1 MKEIIKKRIFNNK
14 VKIKPCK
21 ENTQELL
28 KTLDI
33 YRNLV
38 EAASDSIYIVDSECR
53 FIYTN
58 PRYCSRLGLP
68 LKDIIGKTYGI
79 FHSPEDAKSFA
90 ADVAEVFQK
99 GLSFQREY
107 RSQRDGNEFLRT
119 FSPARQFAGQGAVTT
134 VSVIAKDITQLKR
147 AEELYAT
154 LAEKSPI
161 SVFIVQGGLIQWGN
175 SKLQESMGYKADE
188 LINMPYS
195 HFVHPDDREILK
207 SNSIA
212 MLRGEISL
220 PFEYRV
226 VTKAREILWHVGTVN
241 SITHKGKRAILASQ
255 MNIDPQK
262 QAEMNLRQ
270 SEERYRTIIDT
281 IPDSYSEQDLKG
293 NIVYFNDA
301 YAKSM
306 QGYNRTELQNLSY
319 KEYIDSHS
327 AKRIFQVY
335 NTVFKTGKPL
345 KNVEVERISKKG
357 IKSLAEL
364 SVSLAR
370 DNQGNP
376 TGFHTVSRDITE
388 RRKKEDA
395 LRLSEERYRTIIDSI
410 ADAYYEVDLAGNTTV
425 FNDAYLKL
433 YEYSAKEMQGKN
445 YRTYVDK
452 EHAEIAYWVFHQVFK
467 TGKPTRKMEW
477 EIITKSGKKK
487 QVELSV
493 SLSRD
498 VNGKPIGFRGIIS
511 DITDRRMAEETI
523 RHQAFHDSLTGLA
536 NRILFYDRM
545 HMAFNLAKRG
555 GKMVAVIIL
564 DLDNFKVI
572 NDNKGHRVGDEVLK
586 SISGRLSK
594 MVRASD
600 TVARYGGDEFTLI
613 IPSLSNEENV
623 LIVAQKIVKAFN
635 EPFHLDDSNITVTA
649 SVGVAMYPLHGQDI
663 DTLMN
668 KADAAMYRAKA
679 TGRNRYCW
687 YGDTKENS

>member
-1 MKEIIKKRIFNNK
+1 MKKIIKKRVSNNK
-14 VKIKPCK
+14 EKIKTAK
-21 ENTQELL
+21 EETPELNQMP
-28 KTLDI
+28 DI
-33 YRNLV
+33 YRNIV
-38 EAASDSIYIVDSECR
+38 EETSDSIYMVDRDCR
-53 FIYTN
+53 YLYVN
-58 PRYCSRLGLP
+58 ARYCSRLGLP
-68 LKDIIGKTYGI
+68 LKDIIGKTYGN
-79 FHSPEDAKSFA
+79 FHSSEDTTSFA

-119 FSPARQFAGQGAVTT
+119 IYPIRQPADTGEITA
-134 VSVIAKDITQLKR
+134 VSVIAKDITQLR
-147 AEELYAT
+147 HVEQLYGT

-161 SVFIVQGGLIQWGN
+161 GVFIVQDGNIQWSN
-175 SKLQESMGYKADE
+175 KKLQESMGYKADE

-195 HFVHPDDREILK
+195 HLVHPDDREILK

-226 VTKAREILWHVGTVN
+226 VTKAGEILWHVGTVT
-241 SITHKGKRAILASQ
+241 SITHNGKRAILGSQ

-262 QAEMNLRQ
+262 QAELNLRQ

-293 NIVYFNDA
+293 TNIYFNDA
-301 YAKSM
+301 YVNSM
-306 QGYNRTELQNLSY
+306 GYSPEELHNLNYREYMDKENAERTF
-319 KEYIDSHS
+319 
-327 AKRIFQVY
+327 RIY
-335 NTVFKTGKPL
+335 NTVFKTRKPV
-345 KNVEVERISKKG
+345 KNVEIERINKKG
-357 IKSLAEL
+357 EKRLVEI
-364 SVSLAR
+364 SVGLIRNIEGKPIGFHSVAR
-370 DNQGNP
+370 D
-376 TGFHTVSRDITE
+376 TTE

-395 LRLSEERYRTIIDSI
+395 LMQSEERYRTIIDTI
-410 ADAYYEVDLAGNTTV
+410 ADAYYEVDLTGNTTI

-467 TGKPTRKMEW
+467 TGKPTKKMEW

-493 SLSRD
+493 SLIH
-498 VNGKPIGFRGIIS
+498 NAKGNPLGFRGIIS
-511 DITDRRMAEETI
+511 DITERHKAEETI
-523 RHQAFHDSLTGLA
+523 RHQAFHDPLTGLA
-536 NRILFYDRM
+536 NRTLFYDRM
-545 HMAFNLAKRG
+545 HMAFNSAKRG

-564 DLDNFKVI
+564 DLDNFKGI
-572 NDNKGHRVGDEVLK
+572 NDNKGHKVGDEVLK

-613 IPSLSNEENV
+613 IPSLSSEENA

-635 EPFHLDDSNITVTA
+635 KPFHLDNGDITVTA
-649 SVGVAMYPLHGQDI
+649 SIGVAIYPLHGWDI
-663 DTLMN
+663 DTLMS
-668 KADAAMYRAKA
+668 KADNAMYRAKA
-679 TGRNRYCW
+679 MGRNRYCW
-687 YGDTKENS
+687 YGDAEENS